1 MRYKA
6 VEPAECMNCAEQ
18 VLGDERS
25 PSNLRAWAT
34 LCRGWALTSLEQ
46 IHASLAAHQAIG
58 SPMGRPHFLAVLA
71 DALAGAGNVA
81 GGLAALGDAFEV
93 MKSTGQRY
101 YEAELSRLSGELFV
115 KSGELARAEF
125 YFQEALRIARE
136 QGARSLELRGAI
148 GLSRLWRTQG
158 KQKQAAALLAGVY
171 SGFVEGFETADL
183 SQARI
188 LIEEMAG

>member
-1 MRYKA
+1 
-6 VEPAECMNCAEQ
+6 
-18 VLGDERS
+18 
-25 PSNLRAWAT
+25 
-34 LCRGWALTSLEQ
+34 
-46 IHASLAAHQAIG
+46 
-58 SPMGRPHFLAVLA
+58 MGRPHFLAVLA